1 MKKLIRVL
9 GVIAGVAAVVWLT
22 RDRLLPTPKVSSEQ
36 PPPFRHHEPTQAAD
50 AGPAPDEAPAPEP
63 PEPAATPD
71 DLTVIKGIGPVRSGH
86 LAEEG
91 ITTFAD
97 LAAADPSSLAEQFD
111 VAETAA
117 AEWVADAAARAD

>member
-36 PPPFRHHEPTQAAD
+36 PPPFRHHEPSSAVEETSTPAA
-50 AGPAPDEAPAPEP
+50 
-63 PEPAATPD
+63 PEPAAAPD

-86 LAEEG
+86 LSEEG

-97 LAAADPSSLAEQFD
+97 LAAADPKSLAEQFD

-117 AEWVADAAARAD
+117 ADWVSEAASLRD

>member
-1 MKKLIRVL
+1 MMHR
-9 GVIAGVAAVVWLT
+9 
-22 RDRLLPTPKVSSEQ
+22 RHPK
-36 PPPFRHHEPTQAAD
+36 TD
-50 AGPAPDEAPAPEP
+50 PDGD
-63 PEPAATPD
+63 PD

-97 LAAADPSSLAEQFD
+97 LAAADPKSLAEQFD

-117 AEWVADAAARAD
+117 ADWVAEAASRGD